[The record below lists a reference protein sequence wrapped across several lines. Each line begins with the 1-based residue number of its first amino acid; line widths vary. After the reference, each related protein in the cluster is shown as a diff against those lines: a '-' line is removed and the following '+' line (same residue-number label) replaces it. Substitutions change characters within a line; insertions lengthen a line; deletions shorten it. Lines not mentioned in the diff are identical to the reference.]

1 MQSLLTIV
9 KMPKSSFYRPSILRI
24 AAMWLA
30 TIFCAMLLASDAS
43 FFTLAASA
51 ATDNAQGMQPK
62 MQTGKPQTSEHKS
75 VLILSGSQYG
85 LPVTDNM
92 AAGTVEVLRKKGLS
106 FSDIYVEMLD
116 LVRNDSTYW
125 RSRLASVLQEKIAR
139 ADIGLVVVQNQ
150 AALEFFAYECAGMVP
165 LDVPVLATQI
175 SNPAVLWRG
184 RPHSVLYV
192 GSRWDIAGTLRYGL
206 DLFPQTR
213 NLVVVAGAYKKQSLF
228 HTQVISALAAL
239 PENIKM
245 EDTAAL
251 SYGEMLERVSSLPPN
266 TLVLL
271 GTYYKDS
278 TGHSFV
284 PAEVAAD
291 VARLANAPVLAL
303 YDAHVLQGA
312 TGGSVVMTTEV
323 GRQVGK
329 VGFEFLTGI
338 RKIDADNTD
347 AAVLPQPMFDWVQ
360 LQRWGADTT
369 KLPPD
374 SVILNRPRTIWSEY
388 RNSVTA
394 AAAAIAILSAL
405 SIALAIQNQKRKR
418 AEQATAA
425 LNDQLEAQVA
435 SRSAEL
441 AARTAVLQTIYDCAS
456 SGIALIADRTIIRG
470 NRRMHEMFGWPEGE
484 MIGKSVRVWYV
495 DNEAYLDAGK
505 IPYERIWNGETY
517 CREEELVRRDG
528 TRFWA
533 RMTGTA
539 VDPADHSKGIVSVID
554 DITNERLAMA
564 QMALSREQAEAANAA
579 KSVFLA
585 SMSHEIRTPL
595 NAIIGLAHLLRKRT
609 QDKDTT
615 EKLERVQ
622 ASGRHLLRLINDILD
637 FSKIEAG
644 KLVIVAEPMDI
655 RAISN
660 NVVSIMAES
669 ASAKGIQL
677 HVESGPMPCAL
688 NGDAL
693 RVTQALLNLVSNAI
707 KFTHSGSVT
716 IRTLKD
722 AEMESHVRLRF
733 EVTDTGIGFA
743 EVQLPNLFAPFE
755 QADSSMSK
763 RFGGTGLGL
772 AITRKLAELMG
783 GQAGAHSTLGQGST
797 FWFTAVFD
805 KVEDASLVKAREQV
819 KNACQEI
826 SVNFAG
832 SRVLLVEDNEIN
844 MIVATETLAEALLE
858 VEVARDGLEALAMVR
873 QTDPD
878 HYVLVLMDMQ
888 MPNMDGLEATRELRK
903 MPSAQHLPIIAMTAN
918 AFNED
923 RDRCFAA
930 GMDDFIAKPVEP
942 DQMFAT
948 ILRWLRRGKTQA
960 DLA

>member
-1 MQSLLTIV
+1 MQSQQTLA
-9 KMPKSSFYRPSILRI
+9 KMPASSFHCPSSLRL
-24 AAMWLA
+24 AAIWLA
-30 TIFCAMLLASDAS
+30 AAGCALLLAFAAGFSVADAQPGMPQ
-43 FFTLAASA
+43 AA
-51 ATDNAQGMQPK
+51 
-62 MQTGKPQTSEHKS
+62 ERKS

-92 AAGTVEVLRKKGLS
+92 AAGTIEVLRENGLS
-106 FSDIYVEMLD
+106 FNDIYVEMLD
-116 LVRNDSTYW
+116 LVRNDNTYW
-125 RSRLASVLQEKIAR
+125 RTRLASVLKEKIAR

-150 AALEFFAYECAGMVP
+150 TALEFFAAECSGMVP

-175 SNPAVLWRG
+175 SNPAVEWRG
-184 RPHSVLYV
+184 APHRVLYIS
-192 GSRWDIAGTLRYGL
+192 SRWDITGTIRYGM

-213 NLVVVAGAYKKQSLF
+213 RVVVVAGASRTQSPF
-228 HTQVISALAAL
+228 HAQVVAALAAL
-239 PENIKM
+239 PEKIEM

-251 SYGEMLERVSSLPPN
+251 PYAEMLRRVASLPPD

-278 TGHSFV
+278 TGRRFV

-303 YDAHVLQGA
+303 YDAHVLQG
-312 TGGSVVMTTEV
+312 TMGGSVVMTSEV

-329 VGFEFLTGI
+329 VGFEFLTSI
-338 RKIDADNTD
+338 RKINDDNTD
-347 AAVLPQPMFDWVQ
+347 AAVPPRPVFDWIQ
-360 LQRWGADTT
+360 LQRWGADAT

-374 SVILNRPRTIWSEY
+374 AIILNRPRTIWSEY
-388 RNSVTA
+388 RNSVMA
-394 AAAAIAILSAL
+394 AVAAIALLLAL
-405 SIALAIQNQKRKR
+405 SVALAIQNQKRKR

-425 LNDQLEAQVA
+425 LNDKLEEQVA

-456 SGIALIADRTIIRG
+456 SGIALIAGRTIIRS
-470 NRRMHEMFGWPEGE
+470 NRRMHEMFGWPDGE
-484 MIGKSVRVWYV
+484 MIGKSVEIWYA
-495 DNEAYLDAGK
+495 DSGAHIDAGK
-505 IPYERIWNGETY
+505 IPYERMWSGEIH

-528 TRFWA
+528 TRFWS

-539 VDPADHSKGIVSVID
+539 VDRADHSKGVVFVID
-554 DITNERLAMA
+554 DITNERMAMA

-595 NAIIGLAHLLRKRT
+595 NAIIGLAHLLMKRT

-644 KLVIVAEPMDI
+644 KLIIVPEPMDI

-660 NVVSIMAES
+660 NVVSILAES
-669 ASAKGIQL
+669 ASAKDIQL
-677 HVESGPMPCAL
+677 HLESDPMPFAL
-688 NGDAL
+688 SGDAL
-693 RVTQALLNLVSNAI
+693 RVTQALLNLVNNAI
-707 KFTHSGSVT
+707 KFTPSGHVV

-722 AEMESHVRLRF
+722 AEMESQVRLCF
-733 EVTDTGIGFA
+733 EVADTGIGFA
-743 EVQLPNLFAPFE
+743 EEQLPNLFAPFE

-783 GQAGAHSTLGQGST
+783 GQAGARSTVGQGSV

-805 KVEDASLVKAREQV
+805 KIENGGFVKTREQI

-826 SVNFAG
+826 SGKFAG
-832 SRVLLVEDNEIN
+832 SHVLLVEDNEIN
-844 MIVATETLAEALLE
+844 MIVAMETLAEAQLE
-858 VEVARDGLEALAMVR
+858 IDVARDGFEALAKVS
-873 QTDPD
+873 QASPG
-878 HYVLVLMDMQ
+878 HYSIVLMDMQ

-942 DQMFAT
+942 EQMFAT
-948 ILRWLRRGKTQA
+948 ILRWLRRGKNSN
-960 DLA
+960 